1 MSYDIC
7 VVGGGPAGTTLARH
21 LADHGL
27 SVSVFEEHKKIGIPE
42 LCAGLISKRIEDVNI
57 IDKSLILN
65 KIKGALLF
73 SPSGKCIRIGRNQT
87 EAYVINRA
95 GYDQYLAEMAE
106 SSGAEIKAGE
116 KIRDAGYFWL
126 QGHRKYRCRIAVSAE
141 GYNPV
146 IARKLGFDERIARI
160 IERHVGAGI
169 RAKEAKALGLPE
181 RDFVPETME
190 EKIVAHADNLVDGT
204 ERISIEERI
213 ERMKKK
219 FGNGHPLIKRMIN
232 LHREVVG

>member
-1 MSYDIC
+1 MTKRDYIRILKKAGCGEDIIEHSI
-7 VVGGGPAGTTLARH
+7 VVADLALELSEKNDEVDRDLV
-21 LADHGL
+21 LA
-27 SVSVFEEHKKIGIPE
+27 
-42 LCAGLISKRIEDVNI
+42 
-57 IDKSLILN
+57 
-65 KIKGALLF
+65 GALLHD
-73 SPSGKCIRIGRNQT
+73 IGRCKSHGIDHG
-87 EAYVINRA
+87 VI
-95 GYDQYLAEMAE
+95 G
-106 SSGAEIKAGE
+106 GE
-116 KIRDAGYFWL
+116 
-126 QGHRKYRCRIAVSAE
+126 
-141 GYNPV
+141 